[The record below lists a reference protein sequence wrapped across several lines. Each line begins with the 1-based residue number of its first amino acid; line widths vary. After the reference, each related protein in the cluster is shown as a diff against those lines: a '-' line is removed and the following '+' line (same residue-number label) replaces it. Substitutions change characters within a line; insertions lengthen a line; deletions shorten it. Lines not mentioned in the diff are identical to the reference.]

1 LETSVHNNTASMMM
15 NNQNMMV
22 FKVELGFTA
31 LPHLPD
37 GPARATSCN
46 RQRVIDTNLP
56 IDDRFAHRN
65 RQCQLDAR

>member
-37 GPARATSCN
+37 GPARAASCN
-46 RQRVIDTNLP
+46 RLRV
-56 IDDRFAHRN
+56 
-65 RQCQLDAR
+65 

>member
-37 GPARATSCN
+37 GPARAASCN
-46 RQRVIDTNLP
+46 RLRVLIRICQFDGY
-56 IDDRFAHRN
+56 FVHRN
-65 RQCQLDAR
+65 RLY